1 MKYRWILVFAVLMTI
16 GLTSC
21 STLYHH
27 PWRTSAPE
35 VSEAGAVTLRFL
47 EVDDE
52 GWFWDRRQADA
63 IIDGIHASVKTK
75 DTMVVTFVHGWHH
88 CARCCDEN
96 VEGFRQTLVD
106 LSKTLE
112 DRFNIIGIF
121 VGWRGQSL
129 PMPASLATFWGRK
142 GAAERIGENDIR
154 EFFSRLQRTF
164 ASYRP
169 DVIGE
174 RQSDVPAQ
182 PAHFLGLATIGHS
195 FGAQIVLRS
204 VASSVEN
211 QLMLLNQNP
220 AYLRGARAADPKG
233 TLPVSVSGFGDL
245 VILINPAVE
254 ASQYHRLHLLSRGL
268 NYLPLQTPLVLTVSS
283 EDDYARHRLFK
294 FGRMLGE
301 FFTGKPRKADPVQR
315 AVERQALGVYEGH
328 ITHELRPVDA
338 NVSLAAEV
346 ITSRD
351 ASCGNKEPCS
361 SKWLDWARPP
371 QTHVPDSLTAQDPST
386 STFDFSGSVV
396 FNDVQLRPI
405 QSVANG
411 TSGFQ
416 PLIVARASN
425 KIIESHSGIF
435 SRPFIRF
442 IVPYVTFIE
451 RKSRAN
457 LSSNRERRVEQRTKS
472 AADEP

>member
-1 MKYRWILVFAVLMTI
+1 MKYRWILAFTVLIAI

-52 GWFWDRRQADA
+52 GWFWDRSQADA
-63 IIDGIHASVKTK
+63 IIEGIHTSVKSK

-96 VEGFRQTLVD
+96 VEGFRQTLID

-129 PMPASLATFWGRK
+129 PMPANVATFWGRK
-142 GAAERIGENDIR
+142 GAAERIGENDVR
-154 EFFSRLQRTF
+154 EFFTRLQRLF

-174 RQSDVPAQ
+174 RPGDEAQ
-182 PAHFLGLATIGHS
+182 EPHHFLGLATIGHS

-204 VASSVEN
+204 VASSIEN

-220 AYLRGARAADPKG
+220 AYLRDAQTADPKD
-233 TLPVSVSGFGDL
+233 TMPVSVSGFGDL

-254 ASQYHRLHLLSRGL
+254 ASQYHRLHILSRGL
-268 NYLPLQTPLVLTVSS
+268 NYSSLQTPLVLTVSA

-315 AVERQALGVYEGH
+315 AIERQALGVYEGH
-328 ITHELRPVDA
+328 ITHELQPVDA
-338 NVSLAAEV
+338 KVSLQTEV
-346 ITSRD
+346 IANTD
-351 ASCGNKEPCS
+351 ASCSNKTCS
-361 SKWLDWARPP
+361 SKWLDWSRPP
-371 QTHVPDSLTAQDPST
+371 QSHLPDSLHAGDAAAA
-386 STFDFSGSVV
+386 TFDFSGKVI
-396 FNDVQLRPI
+396 FNDVQLRPLD
-405 QSVANG
+405 SVANG
-411 TSGFQ
+411 RSGFQ

-457 LSSNRERRVEQRTKS
+457 LNSNRERREEQVKQT

>member
-1 MKYRWILVFAVLMTI
+1 MINRWVLLLTALVAI

-52 GWFWDRRQADA
+52 GWFWDRKQADT
-63 IIDGIHASVKTK
+63 IIDSIHASVKTK

-96 VEGFRQTLVD
+96 VEGFRQTLID

-112 DRFNIIGIF
+112 DRFNIIGVY

-142 GAAERIGENDIR
+142 GAAERIGENDVR
-154 EFFSRLQRTF
+154 EFFFRLQRLF
-164 ASYRP
+164 ASYRS
-169 DVIGE
+169 DVIGARGVE
-174 RQSDVPAQ
+174 AQ
-182 PAHFLGLATIGHS
+182 QPPHHFLGLATIGHS

-204 VASSVEN
+204 VASSIEN
-211 QLMLLNQNP
+211 QLMQLNQTP
-220 AYLRGARAADPKG
+220 AYLRGAQTADPKD
-233 TLPVSVSGFGDL
+233 TPAVSVSGFGDL

-254 ASQYHRLHLLSRGL
+254 ASQYQRLHILSRGL
-268 NYLPLQTPLVLTVSS
+268 NYLPLQTPLMLTVSA

-315 AVERQALGVYEGH
+315 AIERQALGVYEGH
-328 ITHELRPVDA
+328 VTHELLPMDP
-338 NVSLAAEV
+338 NVSLRSEV
-346 ITSRD
+346 I
-351 ASCGNKEPCS
+351 ASSDVTCGSKTCS
-361 SKWLDWARPP
+361 SKWLDWAEAP
-371 QTHVPDSLTAQDPST
+371 QTHVPDSLSAGDTSTA
-386 STFDFSGSVV
+386 TFDFSGKVV
-396 FNDVQLRPI
+396 FNDVQLRPLASAA
-405 QSVANG
+405 QGA
-411 TSGFQ
+411 SGFQ
-416 PLIVARASN
+416 PLVVARASS

-435 SRPFIRF
+435 SRPLIRF

-457 LSSNRERRVEQRTKS
+457 LDSNRERREEQIKQT
-472 AADEP
+472 AGEP

>member
-1 MKYRWILVFAVLMTI
+1 MKFRWILVLTLLVTI

-21 STLYHH
+21 SSLYHR
-27 PWRTSAPE
+27 PWRTNAPE
-35 VSEAGAVTLRFL
+35 VSESGTVTLRFL

-63 IIDGIHASVKTK
+63 IIDGIHSSVKTK

-129 PMPASLATFWGRK
+129 PMPANVATFWGRK

-154 EFFSRLQRTF
+154 EFFSRLQRLF

-174 RQSDVPAQ
+174 PGSNQ
-182 PAHFLGLATIGHS
+182 PQGPHHFLGLATIGHS

-204 VASSVEN
+204 VASSIEN

-220 AYLRGARAADPKG
+220 AYLRGARSADPKD
-233 TLPVSVSGFGDL
+233 TTPVSVSGFGDL
-245 VILINPAVE
+245 VVLINPAVE
-254 ASQYHRLHLLSRGL
+254 ASQYHRLHILSRGL
-268 NYLPLQTPLVLTVSS
+268 NYSQLQTPLVLTVSA

-301 FFTGKPRKADPVQR
+301 FFTGKPRKDDPVQR

-328 ITHELRPVDA
+328 ITHELGPVDT
-338 NVSLAAEV
+338 NVSLHTEV
-346 ITSRD
+346 ITNTD
-351 ASCGNKEPCS
+351 ASCGNKTCS
-361 SKWLDWARPP
+361 AKWLDWVQPP
-371 QTHVPDSLTAQDPST
+371 QTYAPDSLNAQDASIA
-386 STFDFSGSVV
+386 TFDFSGSVV
-396 FNDVQLRPI
+396 FNDVRLRPLE
-405 QSVANG
+405 SAANG

-425 KIIESHSGIF
+425 KIIESHSDIF

-457 LSSNRERRVEQRTKS
+457 LNSNRERREEQIKHT
-472 AADEP
+472 AAEEP